1 MACTTVGI
9 LIQQIRREK
18 KITGSKLAY
27 GICSKQ
33 VLKDIEADQNEADI
47 LMLDILMQRMGQS
60 PDKFEMI
67 LRRDAY
73 YMKTDAGRE
82 TAAQLSSTHQCG
94 PNVPLPHESKPD
106 LSHWRRL

>member
-47 LMLDILMQRMGQS
+47 
-60 PDKFEMI
+60 
-67 LRRDAY
+67 
-73 YMKTDAGRE
+73 
-82 TAAQLSSTHQCG
+82 
-94 PNVPLPHESKPD
+94 
-106 LSHWRRL
+106 

>member
-73 YMKTDAGRE
+73 YMIRLRDLIEETIYRGKRTLAEKLQIGR
-82 TAAQLSSTHQCG
+82 AH
-94 PNVPLPHESKPD
+94 V
-106 LSHWRRL
+106 